1 MMLWSQSDL
10 VKATAGGLI
19 GDWRNDGIAGV
30 SIDSRSIK
38 SDELFVAVKA
48 KRDGHNFI
56 NDAIRLGAKGALV
69 DHIPAE
75 TPSNTPLLL
84 VPSVQEALENLGKYR
99 REKSQAKLVAITGSV
114 GKTSSKNM
122 LKTILEL
129 QGKTHASP
137 ASFNNYLG
145 VPLTLANI
153 PIDAAYAV
161 VEIGMNKPGEIEP
174 LARMAAADVVLITAI
189 GKAHLEAFGDI
200 AGIAHEKAQIVKG
213 LKNRGIAV
221 LNADTPGYE
230 ILKKQTIKNGSQ
242 FISFGGIDSNLRAKK
257 MQKLNGRIKVQCQ
270 FNDRD
275 LEFIVGSSGFHFA
288 ENSLGVLLC
297 VDCLGANIEK
307 ASQDLAKW
315 APSSGRGSFEKILLP
330 SGNIFLIDDAFN
342 ANPSSMKSALQLL
355 TQRTL
360 NCSRTVAFLGD
371 MMELGGNEVM
381 LHEEIISWPE
391 LDDVD
396 IVHTLGPLMYH
407 LHKKLPSKIKGHH
420 YWSKNEFISDLEN
433 ILQEG
438 DKVLVKSSKS
448 VGLSSIVDAIRAMK
462 K

>member
-1 MMLWSQSDL
+1 MLWSQSDL
-10 VKATAGGLI
+10 VKATAGDLI

-69 DHIPAE
+69 DHIPADI
-75 TPSNTPLLL
+75 PSNTPLLL

-99 REKSQAKLVAITGSV
+99 RERSQAKVVAITGSV

-145 VPLTLANI
+145 VPLTLANL
-153 PIDAAYAV
+153 PIDATYAV

-174 LARMAAADVVLITAI
+174 LARMTSADVVLITAI

-213 LKNRGIAV
+213 LKSGGIAV
-221 LNADTPGYE
+221 LNADTPSYE

-242 FISFGGIDSNLRAKK
+242 FISFGGIDGNLRAKK

-297 VDCLGANIEK
+297 VDCLGADIEK
-307 ASQDLAKW
+307 ASKDLAKW
-315 APSSGRGSFEKILLP
+315 EPSSGRGSFEKILLP

-355 TQRTL
+355 SQRTL
-360 NCSRTVAFLGD
+360 NCSRRVAFLGD
-371 MMELGGNEVM
+371 MLELGENEVM

-391 LDDVD
+391 LADVD
-396 IVHTLGPLMYH
+396 IIHTLGPLMYH
-407 LHKKLPSKIKGHH
+407 LHKKPPPNIKGCH
-420 YWSKNEFISDLEN
+420 YESKNELISDLEN
-433 ILQEG
+433 IFQEG
-438 DKVLVKSSKS
+438 DKVLVKASKS

-462 K
+462 N

>member
-1 MMLWSQSDL
+1 MLWSQSDL
-10 VKATAGGLI
+10 VKATAGDLI

-69 DHIPAE
+69 DHIPADI
-75 TPSNTPLLL
+75 PSNTPLLL

-99 REKSQAKLVAITGSV
+99 RERSQAKVVAITGSV

-145 VPLTLANI
+145 VPLTLANL
-153 PIDAAYAV
+153 PIDATYAV

-174 LARMAAADVVLITAI
+174 LARMTSADVVLITAI

-213 LKNRGIAV
+213 LKSGGVAV

-242 FISFGGIDSNLRAKK
+242 FISFGGIDGNLRAKK

-270 FNDRD
+270 FNDID

-288 ENSLGVLLC
+288 ENSLGVMLC
-297 VDCLGANIEK
+297 VDCLGADIEK
-307 ASQDLAKW
+307 ASKDLAKW
-315 APSSGRGSFEKILLP
+315 EPSSGRGSFEKILLP

-355 TQRTL
+355 SQRTL
-360 NCSRTVAFLGD
+360 DCSRRVAFLGD
-371 MMELGGNEVM
+371 MLELGENEVM

-391 LDDVD
+391 LADVD
-396 IVHTLGPLMYH
+396 IIHTLGPLMYH
-407 LHKKLPSKIKGHH
+407 LHKKLPFNIKGCH
-420 YWSKNEFISDLEN
+420 YESKNELISDLEN
-433 ILQEG
+433 IFQEG
-438 DKVLVKSSKS
+438 DKVLVKASKS

-462 K
+462 N

>member
-1 MMLWSQSDL
+1 MLWSQSDL
-10 VKATAGGLI
+10 VKATAGDLI

-38 SDELFVAVKA
+38 SDELFAAVKA

-69 DHIPAE
+69 DHIPADI
-75 TPSNTPLLL
+75 PSNIPLLL
-84 VPSVQEALENLGKYR
+84 VPSVQQALENLGKYR
-99 REKSQAKLVAITGSV
+99 RERSQAKLVAITGSV

-145 VPLTLANI
+145 VPLTLANL
-153 PIDAAYAV
+153 PIDATYAI

-174 LARMAAADVVLITAI
+174 LARMTAADVVLITAI

-213 LKNRGIAV
+213 LKSTGIAV

-242 FISFGGIDSNLRAKK
+242 FISYGGIDSNLRAKK
-257 MQKLNGRIKVQCQ
+257 MQKLNGKIKVQCQ

-275 LEFIVGSSGFHFA
+275 LEFIVSSSGFHFA

-297 VDCLGANIEK
+297 TDCLGANIEK

-315 APSSGRGSFEKILLP
+315 EPSSGRGSFEKILLP

-355 TQRTL
+355 SQRTL
-360 NCSRTVAFLGD
+360 DCSRRVAFLGD
-371 MMELGGNEVM
+371 MLELGENEVT

-391 LDDVD
+391 LADVD

-407 LHKKLPSKIKGHH
+407 LHKKLPFNIKGCH
-420 YWSKNEFISDLEN
+420 YESKNELISDLEN

>member
-1 MMLWSQSDL
+1 MLWSQSDL
-10 VKATAGGLI
+10 VEATAGDLI

-38 SDELFVAVKA
+38 SDELFVAIKA

-56 NDAIRLGAKGALV
+56 NDAMRLGAKGALV

-75 TPSNTPLLL
+75 IPANTPLLL

-99 REKSQAKLVAITGSV
+99 RKRSQAKLVAITGSV

-122 LKTILEL
+122 LKTILAL

-145 VPLTLANI
+145 VPLTLANL
-153 PIDAAYAV
+153 PIDATYAV

-174 LARMAAADVVLITAI
+174 LARMTAADVVLITAI

-213 LKNRGIAV
+213 LKSTGIAV

-242 FISFGGIDSNLRAKK
+242 FISFGGKDSNLRAKK
-257 MQKLNGRIKVQCQ
+257 MQKLNGRIKVHCQ
-270 FNDRD
+270 FNNRD
-275 LEFIVGSSGFHFA
+275 LDFIVGSSGFHFA

-315 APSSGRGSFEKILLP
+315 EPSSGRGSFEKILLP

-360 NCSRTVAFLGD
+360 NCSRRVAFLGD
-371 MMELGGNEVM
+371 MLELGGNEVM

-391 LDDVD
+391 LADVD
-396 IVHTLGPLMYH
+396 IIHTLGPLMYH
-407 LHKKLPSKIKGHH
+407 LHKKLPSNIKGCH
-420 YWSKNEFISDLEN
+420 YASKNELISDLEN

-448 VGLSSIVDAIRAMK
+448 VGLSSIVDAIRAMRR
-462 K
+462 

>member
-1 MMLWSQSDL
+1 MLWSQRDL
-10 VKATAGGLI
+10 VEATAGDLI

-38 SDELFVAVKA
+38 SDELFVAIKA

-56 NDAIRLGAKGALV
+56 NDAIKLGAKGALV
-69 DHIPAE
+69 DHVPAEIPA
-75 TPSNTPLLL
+75 NTPLLL

-99 REKSQAKLVAITGSV
+99 RERSQAKLVAITGSV

-122 LKTILEL
+122 LKTILAL

-145 VPLTLANI
+145 VPLTLANL
-153 PIDAAYAV
+153 PIDATYAV

-174 LARMAAADVVLITAI
+174 LARMTAADVVLITAI

-213 LKNRGIAV
+213 LKSTGIAV

-242 FISFGGIDSNLRAKK
+242 FISFGGKDSNLRAKK
-257 MQKLNGRIKVQCQ
+257 MQKLNGRIKVHCQ
-270 FNDRD
+270 FNNRD
-275 LEFIVGSSGFHFA
+275 LDFIVGSSGFHFA

-315 APSSGRGSFEKILLP
+315 EPSSGRGSFEKILLP

-360 NCSRTVAFLGD
+360 NCSRRVAFLGD
-371 MMELGGNEVM
+371 MLELGENEVM

-391 LDDVD
+391 LADVD
-396 IVHTLGPLMYH
+396 IIHTLGPLMYH
-407 LHKKLPSKIKGHH
+407 LHQKLPSNIKGCH
-420 YWSKNEFISDLEN
+420 YESKNELISDLEN

>member
-1 MMLWSQSDL
+1 MLWSQSDL
-10 VKATAGGLI
+10 VKATAGDLI

-69 DHIPAE
+69 DHIPADI
-75 TPSNTPLLL
+75 SSKTPLLL

-99 REKSQAKLVAITGSV
+99 RERSQAKLVAITGSV

-145 VPLTLANI
+145 VPLTLANL
-153 PIDAAYAV
+153 PIDATYAV

-174 LARMAAADVVLITAI
+174 LARMTAADVVLITAI

-213 LKNRGIAV
+213 LNRKGIAV

-242 FISFGGIDSNLRAKK
+242 FISFGGTDSNLRAKK

-297 VDCLGANIEK
+297 VDCLGADIEK

-315 APSSGRGSFEKILLP
+315 EPSSGRGSFEKILLP

-360 NCSRTVAFLGD
+360 NCSRRVAFLGD
-371 MMELGGNEVM
+371 MLELGENEVM

-391 LDDVD
+391 LADVD
-396 IVHTLGPLMYH
+396 IIHTLGPLMHY
-407 LHKKLPSKIKGHH
+407 LHKKLPSNIKGCH
-420 YWSKNEFISDLEN
+420 YESKNELISDLEN

-448 VGLSSIVDAIRAMK
+448 IGLSSIVDAIRAMK

>member
-1 MMLWSQSDL
+1 MLWSQSDL
-10 VKATAGGLI
+10 VKATAGDLI

-69 DHIPAE
+69 DHIPADIS
-75 TPSNTPLLL
+75 SNTPLLL

-99 REKSQAKLVAITGSV
+99 RERSQAKVVAITGSV

-145 VPLTLANI
+145 VPLTLANL
-153 PIDAAYAV
+153 PIDATYAV

-174 LARMAAADVVLITAI
+174 LARMTAADVVLITAI
-189 GKAHLEAFGDI
+189 GKAHLKAFGDI

-213 LKNRGIAV
+213 LNRKGIAV

-242 FISFGGIDSNLRAKK
+242 FISFGGTDSNLRAKK

-297 VDCLGANIEK
+297 ADCLGADIEK

-315 APSSGRGSFEKILLP
+315 EPSSGRGSFEKILLP

-360 NCSRTVAFLGD
+360 NCSRRVAFLGD
-371 MMELGGNEVM
+371 MLELGENEVM

-391 LDDVD
+391 LADVD

-407 LHKKLPSKIKGHH
+407 LHKKLPFNIKGCH
-420 YWSKNEFISDLEN
+420 YESKNELISDLEN

-448 VGLSSIVDAIRAMK
+448 IGLSSIVDAIRAMK

>member
-1 MMLWSQSDL
+1 MLWSQSDL
-10 VKATAGGLI
+10 VKATAGDLI

-38 SDELFVAVKA
+38 SDELFVAIKA

-56 NDAIRLGAKGALV
+56 NDAIRSGAKGALV

-75 TPSNTPLLL
+75 IPANTPLLL

-99 REKSQAKLVAITGSV
+99 RKRSQAKLVAITGSV

-122 LKTILEL
+122 LKTILAL

-145 VPLTLANI
+145 VPLTLANL
-153 PIDAAYAV
+153 PIDATYAV

-174 LARMAAADVVLITAI
+174 LARMTAADVVLITAI

-213 LKNRGIAV
+213 LKSTGIAV

-242 FISFGGIDSNLRAKK
+242 FISFGGKDSNLRAKK
-257 MQKLNGRIKVQCQ
+257 MQKLNGRIKVHCQ
-270 FNDRD
+270 FNNRD
-275 LEFIVGSSGFHFA
+275 LDFIVGSSGFHFA

-315 APSSGRGSFEKILLP
+315 EPSSGRGSFEKILLP

-360 NCSRTVAFLGD
+360 NCSRRVAFLGD
-371 MMELGGNEVM
+371 MLELGGDEVM

-391 LDDVD
+391 LADVD
-396 IVHTLGPLMYH
+396 IIHTLGPLMYH
-407 LHKKLPSKIKGHH
+407 LHKKLPSNIKGCH
-420 YWSKNEFISDLEN
+420 YASKNELISDLEN

-448 VGLSSIVDAIRAMK
+448 VGLSSIVDAIRAMRR
-462 K
+462 